1 MLKLNHMFPV
11 ENTTLYYEAHVNVV
25 IMSSLHCSPEAGA
38 MATPRPWDA
47 DVLGESLG
55 NNAG

>member
-38 MATPRPWDA
+38 MATPRP
-47 DVLGESLG
+47 
-55 NNAG
+55 